1 MEKKETEKNTQ
12 LFDFYTKIKEI
23 ISEYESELDELD
35 TKENNNKN
43 APNSIQDPELEKIIV
58 ITLKKLMFAVA
69 LLIIFLFYG

>member
-1 MEKKETEKNTQ
+1 MEKKKQTKNTQ

-43 APNSIQDPELEKIIV
+43 APNSIQDTELEK
-58 ITLKKLMFAVA
+58 
-69 LLIIFLFYG
+69 